1 MTKTKV
7 DYSSLLTRTQVQERY
22 PMLKKKRLEKL
33 ACTDEGPEFI
43 KIAGRCWYAP
53 IDIEAFLE
61 RTSIKPDLPERQK
74 RRQVQQVFADAHRV
88 PPRKKLH
95 KKYQI
100 KASAPAGK

>member
-7 DYSSLLTRTQVQERY
+7 DYGSLLTRIQVQERY

-61 RTSIKPDLPERQK
+61 RTSIKPDLPEQQK

>member
-33 ACTDEGPEFI
+33 ACTEEGPEFI

-61 RTSIKPDLPERQK
+61 KTSIKPDLRERQK
-74 RRQVQQVFADAHRV
+74 RRQVQQIFVDAHRV
-88 PPRKKLH
+88 PPRKKLR
-95 KKYQI
+95 KKYQS
-100 KASAPAGK
+100 KASAPARK